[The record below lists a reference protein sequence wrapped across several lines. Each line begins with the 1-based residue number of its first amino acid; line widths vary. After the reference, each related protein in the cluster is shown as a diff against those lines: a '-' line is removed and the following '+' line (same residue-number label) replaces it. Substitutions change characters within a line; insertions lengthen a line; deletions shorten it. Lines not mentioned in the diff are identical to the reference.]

1 MDVPNNDNVEIVKI
15 KCKKRLDN
23 EDSDSEYVCDIC
35 PGVYKNEKK
44 LTTILNQFCI
54 MISMLLCLIH
64 LHFYNCY

>member
-15 KCKKRLDN
+15 KCKERLDN
-23 EDSDSEYVCDIC
+23 EDSDSEYVN
-35 PGVYKNEKK
+35 P
-44 LTTILNQFCI
+44 TILNQFCI

>member
-23 EDSDSEYVCDIC
+23 EDSDSEYVN
-35 PGVYKNEKK
+35 P
-44 LTTILNQFCI
+44 TILNQFCI